1 MLLWKVLD
9 FEKVFDDSNRL
20 RELNGEG
27 LENYLDIY
35 NELIRDRRPIDK
47 YGKRLN
53 KKKDFITAVP
63 VLAFKR
69 ILRSP
74 EYLDSEYCRAS
85 NIQKTL
91 WREHTAED
99 ERFKLWFDFFTPFYR
114 TKLWNRLSFSEDY
127 LINIINTPKLSR
139 QDLAIKVTK
148 ALCNIKRDYLELLLN
163 DFKDIQEQ
171 SENKSATLKSKK
183 VQKMRNLVNKLKS
196 G

>member
-27 LENYLDIY
+27 LENYLEIY

-74 EYLDSEYCRAS
+74 EY
-85 NIQKTL
+85 
-91 WREHTAED
+91 
-99 ERFKLWFDFFTPFYR
+99 
-114 TKLWNRLSFSEDY
+114 
-127 LINIINTPKLSR
+127 
-139 QDLAIKVTK
+139 
-148 ALCNIKRDYLELLLN
+148 
-163 DFKDIQEQ
+163 
-171 SENKSATLKSKK
+171 
-183 VQKMRNLVNKLKS
+183 
-196 G
+196 